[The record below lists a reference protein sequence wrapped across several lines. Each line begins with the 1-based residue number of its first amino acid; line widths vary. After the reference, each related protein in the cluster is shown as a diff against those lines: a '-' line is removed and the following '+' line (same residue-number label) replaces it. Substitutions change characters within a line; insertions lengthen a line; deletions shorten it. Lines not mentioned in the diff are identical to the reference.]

1 MRRPWRRRSPRY
13 GPVNKLYA
21 ALDAAKQDELTRDIL
36 ALIARGNRA
45 DDGSMVVAAE
55 YLEVVI
61 ERR

>member
-1 MRRPWRRRSPRY
+1 MTR
-13 GPVNKLYA
+13 LYA
-21 ALDAAKQDELTRDIL
+21 ALDTAKQDELTRDIL

-45 DDGSMVVAAE
+45 GDGGMVLPAE